1 MAGAPSIN
9 SLFAQRVVVG
19 VGDLGVS
26 NNTSITL
33 STYALGSCVAVAV
46 YDPVAKAGGL
56 LHMMLPDSTIS
67 PEKAIG
73 QPAMFADTGLPALFR
88 ALTGIKADR
97 SRLRIFMAGGACV
110 LTGND
115 NFKIGERNIRATQ
128 LWLQQQGLQV
138 RGTACGGTISRTVHL
153 DVGTGS
159 ISLKTP
165 MASEKFSLAA

>member
-1 MAGAPSIN
+1 MAGSPSIA

-26 NNTSITL
+26 NNVSITL
-33 STYALGSCVAVAV
+33 STYALGSCVAVVV

-56 LHMMLPDSTIS
+56 LHMMLPESGIS
-67 PEKAIG
+67 PDKALT
-73 QPAMFADTGLPALFR
+73 QPAMFADTGLPLLFR
-88 ALTGIKADR
+88 SLMGIKAER
-97 SRLRIFMAGGACV
+97 SRLRLFVAGGASV

-128 LWLQQQGLQV
+128 LWLTQQGYGV
-138 RGTACGGTISRTVHL
+138 RGSAVGGVISRTVHL
-153 DVGTGS
+153 DIGTGS

-165 MASEKFSLAA
+165 MATEAFSLAA